1 MKNVVQ
7 NDTWDPKWWKVTV
20 YEQWVKCKYI
30 NCVSIVWKKV
40 SDAMTPLEIKAALV
54 LQGVKMNEIAHNCNV
69 RPTTV
74 SQVVAGRS
82 KSARIQITIAQI
94 IGREFDEV
102 WPESWLN

>member
-1 MKNVVQ
+1 
-7 NDTWDPKWWKVTV
+7 
-20 YEQWVKCKYI
+20 
-30 NCVSIVWKKV
+30 
-40 SDAMTPLEIKAALV
+40 
-54 LQGVKMNEIAHNCNV
+54 MNEIAHNCNV

-102 WPESWLN
+102 WPES